1 MTRTEQA
8 LARRWRPIALVCWLV
23 ALSGAMVI
31 MWGRLDA
38 EAARADRTAADAVA
52 EADRRGAA
60 VSILAQDVRVLREQV
75 EDGGETPAVPDP
87 SEAVEDLEDRAQVPV
102 PIPGPRGPAGEPG
115 PTGETG
121 EDGKAGASGKDGQD
135 GADGE
140 QGPAGEQGATGP
152 AGPAGP
158 QGEQGPAG
166 PVGPQ
171 GEQGPR
177 GEAGRDGQ
185 SCPDGYS
192 LQKPPWDEY
201 ALVCREDGAPP
212 PDPDPSSPLAVALI
226 PGRREY

>member
-8 LARRWRPIALVCWLV
+8 LARRWRPIALVFWLV

-38 EAARADRTAADAVA
+38 EAARADRAAADAVA

-60 VSILAQDVRVLREQV
+60 VNILAQDVRVLREQV

-102 PIPGPRGPAGEPG
+102 SIPGPRGPAGAPGEPGTPGATGAPGRAGKDGVDGKNGVGEPG
-115 PTGETG
+115 PTGPPGAPGPPGAQG
-121 EDGKAGASGKDGQD
+121 E
-135 GADGE
+135 
-140 QGPAGEQGATGP
+140 PGP
-152 AGPAGP
+152 AGPPGP
-158 QGEQGPAG
+158 E
-166 PVGPQ
+166 

-185 SCPDGYS
+185 TCPEGYS
-192 LQKPPWDEY
+192 LQTPPWDEA
-201 ALVCREDGAPP
+201 ALVCREDDAPP

>member
-8 LARRWRPIALVCWLV
+8 LARRWRPIALVFWLV
-23 ALSGAMVI
+23 ALSGAIVI

-60 VSILAQDVRVLREQV
+60 VNILAQDVRVLREQV

-87 SEAVEDLEDRAQVPV
+87 SEAVEDLEDRARVPV
-102 PIPGPRGPAGEPG
+102 PIPGPRGPQGEPG
-115 PTGETG
+115 ETGPTGAPG
-121 EDGKAGASGKDGQD
+121 RSGKDGTDGQD
-135 GADGE
+135 GVGE
-140 QGPAGEQGATGP
+140 TGPSGPAGAPGKQGDPGA
-152 AGPAGP
+152 AGP
-158 QGEQGPAG
+158 QGEPGPA
-166 PVGPQ
+166 GPQ

-185 SCPDGYS
+185 TCPDGYS
-192 LQKPPWDEY
+192 LQAPPWDEA

-212 PDPDPSSPLAVALI
+212 PNPDPSSPLAVALI